1 MAIKNKMEMI
11 LKLVLLLAV
20 SIHPIM
26 IPPFLRNE
34 SDMAEEDVRDT
45 VRLQKLFRKLQRQ
58 VHSPE
63 HQVVIQVAEHGLRS
77 PMVQ

>member
-1 MAIKNKMEMI
+1 M
-11 LKLVLLLAV
+11 
-20 SIHPIM
+20 M

>member
-1 MAIKNKMEMI
+1 
-11 LKLVLLLAV
+11 
-20 SIHPIM
+20 M